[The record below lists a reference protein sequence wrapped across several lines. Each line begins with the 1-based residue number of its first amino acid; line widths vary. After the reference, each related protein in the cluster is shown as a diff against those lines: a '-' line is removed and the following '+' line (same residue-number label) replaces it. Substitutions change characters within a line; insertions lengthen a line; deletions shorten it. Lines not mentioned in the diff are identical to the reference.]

1 MKNFF
6 IILAMKILN
15 LILKIC
21 HKNGG
26 NFLGKIAF
34 DLNPEIFKYFK
45 VNCPVIAVSATNG
58 KTMTNNCIGY
68 TLKTAGNK
76 VVSNVEG
83 NNMETGILSTILKNC
98 TLTGKI
104 KADYLVFEVDES
116 YIPVVF
122 KDFRLDTLVILNFF
136 RDQLDRNGEV
146 ESLILRINEF
156 LKTYNGN
163 LILNND
169 DPNVARLGH
178 ANPDNS
184 NVYYFSVDKYK
195 FATEQIKEAGEGKF
209 CPFCKTRLE
218 YEYYQYSHVGKFKC
232 PNCNFG
238 DNEIYKLATNVDLKN
253 RCFDIDGNT
262 YKINGNSIYLIY
274 NYTAVYSV
282 CSLYDISNDIVKKSF
297 STFALN
303 NGRLEEIKIHGVPT
317 IINLAK
323 NPTGSNVSLR
333 ILNEDDSKKEL
344 LFVLNDN
351 IADGFDVSW
360 IWDINF
366 NNLNNVS
373 RIITSGTRAY
383 DIAIRI
389 KTSGFP
395 AEKIEPYLNLEDA
408 VNAFYKTNVKKY
420 VIANYTSLQPTRHEL
435 KKFNETNKNNNVT
448 DVETSDTSKK
458 EEIKANIENTEIDTK
473 EALQSVDN
481 TDNSENQ
488 DNKDKSIKILYLY
501 PDMLE
506 LYGDY
511 GNIQVLKY
519 RIESRGYKAI
529 IDRYSIGNAAP
540 NFNDYDI
547 VFAGGGADNEQS
559 ILAEDLVKYKD
570 NIKEAVNN
578 GVFFLLICGAYQLF
592 GKYYK
597 GVEGNIIPGLE
608 IFDYYTVANPDRKKR
623 CIGNIVIDTTL
634 DANINIEKSANSN
647 EYSSDN
653 IDTLNLK
660 TKVIGFENHGGQTFD
675 ISNSFGNVLF
685 GNGNK
690 FGDSAEGFFE
700 NNVIATYLHGPLL
713 SKNPELCDFIIKYC
727 LNRKYNENIE
737 LVPLNDEFENL
748 CREQLLNR
756 FLGKK

>member
-34 DLNPEIFKYFK
+34 DWNPEIFKYFK

-68 TLKTAGNK
+68 TLKTAGKK

-156 LKTYNGN
+156 LKTYTGN

-169 DPNVARLGH
+169 DPNVARLGQ
-178 ANPDNS
+178 ANPSNN

-282 CSLYDISNDIVKKSF
+282 CSLYDISNDVVKKAF
-297 STFALN
+297 SNFALN
-303 NGRLEEIKIHGVPT
+303 NGRLEEITIHGVPT

-333 ILNEDDSKKEL
+333 ILNEDDSQKEL

-373 RIITSGTRAY
+373 RVVTSGTRAY

-408 VNAFYKTNVKKY
+408 VKALYKTDVKKY

-435 KKFNETNKNNNVT
+435 KKFDEMNKNNNVA
-448 DVETSDTSKK
+448 DTNTNTNDIFNVKNPEVDTK
-458 EEIKANIENTEIDTK
+458 EISQNIENSQVQNNE
-473 EALQSVDN
+473 E
-481 TDNSENQ
+481 
-488 DNKDKSIKILYLY
+488 KSIKILYLY

-529 IDRYSIGNAAP
+529 IDRYSIGDATP
-540 NFNDYDI
+540 DFNNYDI

-559 ILAEDLVKYKD
+559 ILAEDLVRYKE

-608 IFDYYTVANPDRKKR
+608 VFDYYTVANPDRKKR
-623 CIGNIVIDTTL
+623 CIGNIVID
-634 DANINIEKSANSN
+634 ANLRSSN
-647 EYSSDN
+647 NDTDSSESN
-653 IDTLNLK
+653 TK

-690 FGDSAEGFFE
+690 FGDSEEGFFKD
-700 NNVIATYLHGPLL
+700 NVIATYLHGPLL
-713 SKNPELCDFIIKYC
+713 SKNPELCDYIIKYC
-727 LNRKYNENIE
+727 LDRKYNENITLE
-737 LVPLNDEFENL
+737 SLNDEFENL

-756 FLGKK
+756 FLG

>member
-34 DLNPEIFKYFK
+34 DWNPEIFKYFK

-68 TLKTAGNK
+68 TLKTAGKK

-156 LKTYNGN
+156 LKTYTGN

-169 DPNVARLGH
+169 DPNVARLGQ
-178 ANPDNS
+178 ANPSNS
-184 NVYYFSVDKYK
+184 NIYYFSVDKYK
-195 FATEQIKEAGEGKF
+195 FATEKIKEAGEGKF

-282 CSLYDISNDIVKKSF
+282 CSLYDISNDVVKKAF
-297 STFALN
+297 SNFALN
-303 NGRLEEIKIHGVPT
+303 NGRLEEITIHGVPT

-333 ILNEDDSKKEL
+333 ILNEDDSQKEL

-373 RIITSGTRAY
+373 RIVTSGTRAY

-408 VNAFYKTNVKKY
+408 VKALYKTDVKKY

-435 KKFNETNKNNNVT
+435 KKFDEMNENNIT
-448 DVETSDTSKK
+448 DVEISQK
-458 EEIKANIENTEIDTK
+458 EEIKTDVENAEVNTKEIFQNIED
-473 EALQSVDN
+473 LHS
-481 TDNSENQ
+481 Q
-488 DNKDKSIKILYLY
+488 DNEEKSIKILYLY

-529 IDRYSIGNAAP
+529 IDRYSIGDVAP

-559 ILAEDLVKYKD
+559 ILAEDLVKYKE

-608 IFDYYTVANPDRKKR
+608 VFDYYTVANSDRKKR
-623 CIGNIVIDTTL
+623 CIGNIVID
-634 DANINIEKSANSN
+634 ANLKSSN
-647 EYSSDN
+647 NDTDSSESK
-653 IDTLNLK
+653 TK

-690 FGDSAEGFFE
+690 FGDAEEGFFN

-713 SKNPELCDFIIKYC
+713 SKNPELCDYIIKYC
-727 LNRKYNENIE
+727 LDRKYNENVVLE
-737 LVPLNDEFENL
+737 SLNDEFENL

-756 FLGKK
+756 FLG